1 MVFNLLLDMLSL
13 RTEEAGYKF
22 KGCEVTIHDLAY
34 ADDLSII
41 SRSITEAQRS
51 LDLID
56 RFLRWTRTMAAKP
69 SKCRSL
75 ALKYWS
81 NADDRAGRTRFVE
94 RAYAP
99 FDPELKIAGQ
109 VMKFIADKSFKFLGW
124 KVYHHLSESKQKKEI
139 HKEFVEYMDKVDGT
153 FVHGFMKLWLYQHYV
168 VAYLA
173 WPFMVY
179 DLDVSWVSELER
191 IANRYLKKWA
201 GLYARAVTSVL
212 YRPRDMFGLQLHS
225 IVAFYK
231 RLQIGQSFMLKHSP
245 DENLNR
251 IYLSMLAHHGA
262 LERVW
267 KPSPAMEKL
276 EWQVEHK
283 RRFGGQADRACMGS
297 GRHNRKLT
305 LAERKRRVLDAQA
318 SLFFA
323 ELNLLDID
331 KAMQG
336 CFLRFTDAEPF
347 DLSWRHLI
355 GTRNPRLIT
364 WVLNASINSVVTPDL
379 RKLWGLCPSAECL
392 LCGHSQASLFH
403 ILVGCP
409 VALHQLRYS

>member
-1 MVFNLLLDMLSL
+1 MFSSPTKLKPDLELHIVRASDHTL
-13 RTEEAGYKF
+13 R
-22 KGCEVTIHDLAY
+22 
-34 ADDLSII
+34 
-41 SRSITEAQRS
+41 
-51 LDLID
+51 
-56 RFLRWTRTMAAKP
+56 
-69 SKCRSL
+69 
-75 ALKYWS
+75 S
-81 NADDRAGRTRFVE
+81 NADIRAGRTRFVE
-94 RAYAP
+94 PTDAP

-225 IVAFYK
+225 IVAFYR

-251 IYLSMLAHHGA
+251 IY
-262 LERVW
+262 
-267 KPSPAMEKL
+267 
-276 EWQVEHK
+276 
-283 RRFGGQADRACMGS
+283 
-297 GRHNRKLT
+297 
-305 LAERKRRVLDAQA
+305 
-318 SLFFA
+318 
-323 ELNLLDID
+323 
-331 KAMQG
+331 
-336 CFLRFTDAEPF
+336 
-347 DLSWRHLI
+347 
-355 GTRNPRLIT
+355 
-364 WVLNASINSVVTPDL
+364 
-379 RKLWGLCPSAECL
+379 
-392 LCGHSQASLFH
+392 
-403 ILVGCP
+403 
-409 VALHQLRYS
+409 